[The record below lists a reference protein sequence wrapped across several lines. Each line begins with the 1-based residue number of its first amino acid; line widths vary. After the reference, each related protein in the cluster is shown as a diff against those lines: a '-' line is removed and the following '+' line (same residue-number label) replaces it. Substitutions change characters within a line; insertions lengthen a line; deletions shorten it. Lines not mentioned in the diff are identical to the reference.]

1 MLPSEGIIVGEVLVI
16 TVGNAVEAEIG
27 KALVAFIVGASNG
40 DTVSEGVGISYG
52 AAADEVGFILGAL
65 VLVRAELGLIEA
77 VDGRVVVGVAD
88 SSDDVEIA
96 VGKLV

>member
-52 AAADEVGFILGAL
+52 AADEVGFILGAL

>member
-40 DTVSEGVGISYG
+40 DTVSEGVGISNG
-52 AAADEVGFILGAL
+52 AADEVGFILGAL
-65 VLVRAELGLIEA
+65 ILVRAELGFIEA

>member
-52 AAADEVGFILGAL
+52 AADEVGFILGTL

-77 VDGRVVVGVAD
+77 VDGKVVVGVAD

>member
-1 MLPSEGIIVGEVLVI
+1 MPPSEGIIVGEVLVI

-52 AAADEVGFILGAL
+52 AADEVGFILGTL

>member
-40 DTVSEGVGISYG
+40 DTVREGVGISYG
-52 AAADEVGFILGAL
+52 AADEVGFILGAL

-77 VDGRVVVGVAD
+77 VDGKVVVGVAD

>member
-52 AAADEVGFILGAL
+52 AADEVGFILGAL

-77 VDGRVVVGVAD
+77 VDGKVVVGVAD

>member
-1 MLPSEGIIVGEVLVI
+1 VLPSEGIIVGEVLVI

-52 AAADEVGFILGAL
+52 AADEVGFILGAL

-77 VDGRVVVGVAD
+77 VDGKVVVGVAD